1 MVSEELI
8 AEMLRWLSDA
18 EGYVKAGKATA
29 LVVMTLDERGVMRDR
44 VVHLGAESAIPLL
57 GAVTLLSRGIA
68 NSAQSFNEK
77 TCSLSWRE
85 EPAK

>member
-8 AEMLRWLSDA
+8 AEMLRSLSDV
-18 EGYVKAGKATA
+18 EGYVRAGKATA
-29 LVVMTLDERGVMRDR
+29 LVVMTLDERGIMRDR

-57 GAVTLLSRGIA
+57 GAVTLLGRGLA
-68 NSAQSFNEK
+68 NSAQSFNENA
-77 TCSLSWRE
+77 CALPWRE